1 MNRIAIAL
9 AMLSST
15 SLLSGCAS
23 VPLPKIGDREPPV
36 LERKMVRDKQEPQEL
51 IAADGTRCV
60 VSSDRFARVHAG
72 DRVWC
77 VWGRSHTTA
86 AAGMRGS

>member
-15 SLLSGCAS
+15 CLLSGCAS

-36 LERKMVRDKQEPQEL
+36 LERKMVRDKQSLCGEQ
-51 IAADGTRCV
+51 
-60 VSSDRFARVHAG
+60 
-72 DRVWC
+72 
-77 VWGRSHTTA
+77 
-86 AAGMRGS
+86 